1 MPETGLMAGENR
13 AGAEL
18 VSVRAPARRLGDPF
32 AVGGPD
38 ELAQHGREPLAER
51 TEGTLLCAVRAH
63 PSHQQIRCLKIRQP
77 TPFQCGHL
85 AREAGCPIVVTRSV
99 TVSDQLIRLACDAL
113 TSQCCQVPIILAV
126 SMRNG
131 RTNQQH
137 DTDHGHPG
145 KHKQTVR
152 RMSPLSREGLSR
164 ILCAAKY

>member
-1 MPETGLMAGENR
+1 MAGENR

-18 VSVRAPARRLGDPF
+18 VSVGAPARRLDDPF

-51 TEGTLLCAVRAH
+51 TEGTLSLRSTRASQSPADSMPEDSSAH
-63 PSHQQIRCLKIRQP
+63 ALPMRSS
-77 TPFQCGHL
+77 G
-85 AREAGCPIVVTRSV
+85 REAGCPIVVTRSV

-152 RMSPLSREGLSR
+152 RMSPLSRGGLSR